1 MESNKRAPLFKLE
14 TLLELRIDPWDE
26 VLERRR
32 EAVDATA
39 TAASSSSSSTEITPL
54 KRPST
59 IVASAFKKVGDS
71 SILAIVVETNSV
83 LLRHWLSDGSGHKVG
98 G

>member
-32 EAVDATA
+32 EAVDAAA
-39 TAASSSSSSTEITPL
+39 TAASSSSSTEITPL